1 MNGDKA
7 GTQEPERLMDAT
19 EVAALLAVAV
29 PTVWRLVQRD
39 GFPTPIRFN
48 RKLVRWKHSEVVQWL
63 KEQR

>member
-1 MNGDKA
+1 
-7 GTQEPERLMDAT
+7 MDAT